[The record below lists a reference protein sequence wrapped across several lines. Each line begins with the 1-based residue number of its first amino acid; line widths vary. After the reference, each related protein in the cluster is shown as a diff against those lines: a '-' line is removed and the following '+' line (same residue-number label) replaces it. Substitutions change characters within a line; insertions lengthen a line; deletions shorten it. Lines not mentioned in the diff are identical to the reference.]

1 MVLLSVGLV
10 VNRSE
15 QFYPTWTAL
24 LHPPSVIGTTYAV
37 EPGHLDRS
45 LQARGGAPFGWRPTG
60 WTGWHLAGAPTV
72 VTPAAYL
79 SHPAWRYSVLLV
91 LDNGSGRWTTATEAA
106 AARAAGATI
115 TVFARTTP
123 ATTARTLATALPAA
137 LSRDLRATERR
148 WALVASAADARL
160 ARQTVVA
167 APARFP
173 AIAVIRG
180 AVPPLPGGITVDRAV
195 AGLAAALTWA
205 GDQTPP
211 PLAAS
216 TPPVTHLPVHHSP
229 RHHAKGGSRG
239 PRQPRR

>member
-1 MVLLSVGLV
+1 VGLV

-24 LHPPSVIGTTYAV
+24 LQSTSAAGTSYAV
-37 EPGHLDRS
+37 VPGDLDQS
-45 LQARGGAPFGWRPTG
+45 LRANGAAPFVWQPTG
-60 WTGWHLAGAPTV
+60 WTDWHLAGAPTV
-72 VTPAAYL
+72 VVPTGYL
-79 SHPAWRYSVLLV
+79 SHPKWRYSAVLV
-91 LDNGSGRWTTATEAA
+91 LDEDTGAA
-106 AARAAGATI
+106 VAASAGATI

-123 ATTARTLATALPAA
+123 ATTAQTLATELPAA

-160 ARQTVVA
+160 ARQTVLA

-180 AVPPLPGGITVDRAV
+180 KASPLPAGIAIDRAV
-195 AGLAAALTWA
+195 TGLAAAIAWA
-205 GDQTPP
+205 GEQTPP

-216 TPPVTHLPVHHSP
+216 TPPVTHLPVHRRP
-229 RHHAKGGSRG
+229 RHHPAPGGSRA